1 MFYTQ
6 TLKTLKEEN
15 QNITLRTQKKYNSD
29 TFILDI
35 IQNGLELDFNEIP
48 FQRCG
53 NNYQL

>member
-6 TLKTLKEEN
+6 TLKILKEEN